1 MLDHELLK
9 QMVLKVIQ
17 QLGEENLLPP
27 LRQRACY
34 LILPERWQ
42 DDYFARLGALSVPH
56 DYQAVFVLPKAL
68 FNDYY
73 LQKLKELFPAC
84 LVIEQDQALK
94 EQREESFTIYPF
106 PSRELVAKTALC
118 IEDSFETR
126 WVGQCFS
133 QGKKVVMLQSG
144 MEPLSGKEPKA
155 YRMKIEHYIRTLS
168 DFGIELT
175 HSYNLNEQPKAT
187 PEQAVAKQQKKR
199 VITEADLITC
209 QKEGRLTLQ
218 EGDIITL
225 LAKEKANELGIQIH
239 RV

>member
-27 LRQRACY
+27 LQQRACY

-42 DDYFARLGALSVPH
+42 DDFFTRLGSLSVPH
-56 DYQAVFVLPKAL
+56 DYQAIFVLPKAL
-68 FNDYY
+68 FNNYY
-73 LQKLKELFPAC
+73 IQKLKELFPSC
-84 LVIEQDQALK
+84 LVIEQEQALK
-94 EQREESFTIYPF
+94 EQKEESITIFPL
-106 PSRELVAKTALC
+106 PSRELVAKTVLC

-133 QGKKVVMLQSG
+133 HGEKVVMLQSG
-144 MEPLSGKEPKA
+144 MEAFSGKEPKA

-168 DFGIELT
+168 DFGIELN
-175 HSYNLNEQPKAT
+175 HLFISLEQPKAT
-187 PEQAVAKQQKKR
+187 PEPPVAKQQKKR

-209 QKEGRLTLQ
+209 QKEGGLTLQ